1 LPPSFGE
8 GHGDPAGRPQPV
20 PFSAVCLLVVL
31 FHVDPDAPLVVA
43 ANRDE
48 RLDRP
53 ALAMT
58 VLADRSPRI
67 LGGRDLAAGG
77 TWLAVNDRGVVAGL
91 TNRPLP
97 DGRDPAKL
105 SRGALPLV
113 LAGHDS
119 AQSAVEDFAAR
130 IRPGDYNPA
139 WFLVGDRSSLYALDL
154 TGSTDATVTAL
165 DPGIHILENAALG
178 APSPKVDLVRSLL
191 GPPTALGGPG
201 LVDRLAVVLADH
213 SVPEVEPPPPPP
225 DPGATPAPSRRPETR
240 AACVHT
246 EDYGTRSS
254 TIISVTA
261 DGSRADV
268 RYADGHP
275 CTAPFLD
282 ATALWTNSP

>member
-1 LPPSFGE
+1 
-8 GHGDPAGRPQPV
+8 
-20 PFSAVCLLVVL
+20 VCLLVVL
-31 FHVDPDAPLVVA
+31 FHVDPNAPLVVA

-58 VLADRSPRI
+58 VLADRAPRI

-77 TWLAVNDRGVVAGL
+77 TWLDVNDGGVVAGL

-130 IRPGDYNPA
+130 IRPDDYNPA

-165 DPGIHILENAALG
+165 APGIHILENAALG

-191 GPPTALGGPG
+191 GPPAALSGPG
-201 LVDRLAVVLADH
+201 LLDRLAVVLADH
-213 SVPEVEPPPPPP
+213 SVPELEPPPPDLGRTPRPP
-225 DPGATPAPSRRPETR
+225 RRPETL

-261 DGSRADV
+261 DDRPADV

-282 ATALWTNSP
+282 ATALWRNS